1 MPCQHITQSTA
12 RKLTFIPKVVE
23 IRAMPAAFDKP
34 GRSYQ
39 RWYED
44 MLNFNWNTAKN
55 ASQRLVNGGNVEAWA
70 DNFFDA
76 ILQANAN
83 SHWIGRDLVSL
94 DPTTFEELDILA
106 ARAIADDDA
115 EYLQG
120 FIDDILDGRYTDEA
134 GDLMLDQ
141 ILNRQ
146 KLYMGKA
153 RGISAQASVDNLD
166 LETEITWVLGGA
178 EKHCSDCPRLA
189 SISPYFK
196 DDLFTTPGAC
206 DTPCLGNCKCHLEFE
221 VGGQKVQTIKPV
233 VLEND

>member
-1 MPCQHITQSTA
+1 MPCNHITESTA

-39 RWYED
+39 KWYED

-83 SHWIGRDLVSL
+83 SHWIGRDLVSV
-94 DPTTFEELDILA
+94 DPTIFEELDILA

-153 RGISAQASVDNLD
+153 RGISAQASVDALD

-189 SISPYFK
+189 SISHYFK

-221 VGGQKVQTIKPV
+221 VGGKKVQTIKPV